1 MQLITSYVKQNR
13 EIVHPFVNLVVVR
26 EGCGRLISR
35 RFLEKDEKMIERRNK
50 G

>member
-1 MQLITSYVKQNR
+1 MQLITSYVKQNG

-35 RFLEKDEKMIERRNK
+35 RFLEKDEKMIERGNK